1 MFSLELYFLGSSL
14 FFPNSIDILS
24 SELREWLGAHGDCP
38 QKTLHWMSVV
48 VSVSLSTFY
57 FSQEVPTYR
66 QGCVS

>member
-38 QKTLHWMSVV
+38 QKT
-48 VSVSLSTFY
+48 STQKE
-57 FSQEVPTYR
+57 SEGLLGDIAQAIGR
-66 QGCVS
+66 